1 MNSRI
6 FSFIQFCRWCW
17 DWKLSLWEV
26 EFCFLLSHIVSV
38 MFVLTS
44 KASVV
49 KLLPVLFVLCSSLQG
64 IGYIG
69 GICNLK
75 VFSESC
81 DCWRLYIP
89 ILVKSGN
96 YELFDC
102 CKNLRLEPER
112 NNVLFLFHLKVV
124 ENSPILLEVYSLK
137 MFTNCLQRQ
146 WSPGNQAQISWDGP
160 LFWTNMQFWKSVTS

>member
-1 MNSRI
+1 
-6 FSFIQFCRWCW
+6 
-17 DWKLSLWEV
+17 
-26 EFCFLLSHIVSV
+26 

-49 KLLPVLFVLCSSLQG
+49 KLLPVLFVLCISLQG

-112 NNVLFLFHLKVV
+112 NNVIFLFHLKVV

-146 WSPGNQAQISWDGP
+146 WILGNQAQISWNGP
-160 LFWTNMQFWKSVTS
+160 LFWTNMSF